1 MGRHPTILDF
11 KTGIRLR
18 IPARISPWG
27 SRGLNPNFVFAYFGR
42 KNGKKSIFWEV
53 FEFIRAP

>member
-1 MGRHPTILDF
+1 MGRRGTIWDF

-27 SRGLNPNFVFAYFGR
+27 SRGLNPNFLFAYFGA
-42 KNGKKSIFWEV
+42 KNAKKSIFWEG
-53 FEFIRAP
+53 FEFIRDP